1 MLWDEHLLES
11 NYKILRFFRDDP
23 ILSDIY
29 YNDRTL
35 DEQVH
40 LSYKKMFILQ
50 NVFLYSEESVS
61 EWNIYS

>member
-50 NVFLYSEESVS
+50 NVFLYSEQSVS

>member
-1 MLWDEHLLES
+1 MLWDQELLEN
-11 NYKILRFFRDDP
+11 NYKILRFMRDDP

-50 NVFLYSEESVS
+50 NANFYNEESVS
-61 EWNIYS
+61 